1 MAMKIALIPLR
12 RSATIETIITDRE
25 GNDKKTDF
33 SLLSMSQCNIQ
44 EPVKR

>member
-25 GNDKKTDF
+25 VNDKQNR
-33 SLLSMSQCNIQ
+33 LLTTQYVTM
-44 EPVKR
+44 